1 MGSHGERISHRGLV
15 AAAGNPTVRN
25 ALTVATKLMNR
36 PESITRIDRE
46 LAESCRVKQS
56 FPPLLKRQMADL
68 ADRIARALKAGR
80 TIYWLGNGGSA
91 TDAMH
96 LAAEL
101 VGKLSRPRRALSSVA
116 LSANPATLT
125 AIGNDFGFEEVFARQ
140 VEALVRR
147 GDVVIGIPTSG
158 NSMNVIRALRAARKL
173 KATTVGLT
181 GQTGGKLARAAEL
194 VLKVPSLDTQR
205 IQESHITIGHIVCGL
220 AEDILLDRL

>member
-1 MGSHGERISHRGLV
+1 
-15 AAAGNPTVRN
+15 
-25 ALTVATKLMNR
+25 MNR

-68 ADRIARALKAGR
+68 ADRMARALKAGR

-101 VGKLSRPRRALSSVA
+101 VGKLSRPRRALASVA

-125 AIGNDFGFEEVFARQ
+125 AIGNDFGFEEVFSRQ

-147 GDVVIGIPTSG
+147 GDVVIGISTSG
-158 NSMNVIRALRAARKL
+158 NSMNVIRAMRAARKL
-173 KATTVGLT
+173 KATTVGFT
-181 GQTGGKLARAAEL
+181 GQRGGKLARAAEL
-194 VLKVPSLDTQR
+194 VLKVPSRDTQR

>member
-1 MGSHGERISHRGLV
+1 
-15 AAAGNPTVRN
+15 
-25 ALTVATKLMNR
+25 MNR
-36 PESITRIDRE
+36 PESLIRIERE
-46 LAESCRVKQS
+46 LTESCRVKKS
-56 FPPLLKRQMADL
+56 FPPHLKRQMADL
-68 ADRIARALKAGR
+68 AERIARALQAGR
-80 TIYWLGNGGSA
+80 TIYWMGNGGSS

-116 LSANPATLT
+116 LTANPATLT

-147 GDVVIGIPTSG
+147 GDVVIGISTSG
-158 NSMNVIRALRAARKL
+158 NSPNVIRALRAARKL
-173 KATTVGLT
+173 HATTVGLT

-194 VLKVPSLDTQR
+194 VLKVPSRDTQR

-220 AEDILLDRL
+220 AEDILLGRLG